1 MCRKT
6 GKGPV
11 CTPLGLE
18 PAQCFLDCNKWS
30 FGKEKYICF
39 SFQFHF
45 ERNVHR
51 RDVGGIT
58 KERCNH
64 KTRNAW
70 CESSLLPLWFLSL
83 WPVVNRP
90 PLLPMVP
97 FNCQQNEGLA
107 FSLQLRGSGGEMS
120 KCHRDSYQEPS
131 LANLSCF
138 PDPAWTVCPSS
149 SSSMDWA
156 EWDQPSGCRKEGTVP
171 H

>member
-1 MCRKT
+1 MSQAEGTMCRKT

-11 CTPLGLE
+11 CSPLGLE
-18 PAQCFLDCNKWS
+18 LAQSFLDCNKWS

-97 FNCQQNEGLA
+97 FVSKMRGWLSACNSEVQEEKCQSATGIPIKN
-107 FSLQLRGSGGEMS
+107 
-120 KCHRDSYQEPS
+120 HP
-131 LANLSCF
+131 
-138 PDPAWTVCPSS
+138 
-149 SSSMDWA
+149 
-156 EWDQPSGCRKEGTVP
+156 
-171 H
+171 